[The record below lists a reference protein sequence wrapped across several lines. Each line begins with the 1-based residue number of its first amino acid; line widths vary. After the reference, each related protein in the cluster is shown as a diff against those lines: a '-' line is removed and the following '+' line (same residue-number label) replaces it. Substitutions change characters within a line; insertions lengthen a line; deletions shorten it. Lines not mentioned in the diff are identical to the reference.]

1 MTDPNRN
8 RPEEKRPVI
17 EVSPNGPYLVTGLAN
32 LRNSMGVHLET
43 RSVMVLCR
51 CGESADKPFCDGM
64 HAKIGFSDEKR
75 EDRVPDRLDDY
86 EGQAIS
92 IHDNRGVCSH
102 IGHCTTNL
110 PTVFRMGA
118 EPWIDPDGA
127 KPVDIGRII
136 RRCPSGALSYTR
148 EGVLH
153 KDYDHAPEIFVAHNR
168 PYHVIGGIELK
179 DPDGNTPETTD
190 HYTLCRCGNSKNKP
204 FCDGSHWYVKF
215 EDEKN

>member
-1 MTDPNRN
+1 MTDPKQR
-8 RPEEKRPVI
+8 RPVI
-17 EVSPNGPYLVTGLAN
+17 EVSRNGPYLVTGLTH
-32 LRNSMGVHLET
+32 LRNSKGVHIET
-43 RSVMVLCR
+43 RPAMALCS
-51 CGESADKPFCDGM
+51 CGASADKPFCDGA
-64 HAKIGFSDEKR
+64 HAKFGYSGEKR
-75 EDRVPDRLDDY
+75 EDRMPDRLDDY

-102 IGHCTTNL
+102 IGHCTGNL
-110 PTVFRMGA
+110 PTVFRMGI

-127 KPVDIGRII
+127 KPEDIGRII
-136 RRCPSGALSYTR
+136 RMCPSGALSYSL
-148 EGVLH
+148 EGVIY
-153 KDYDHAPEIFVAHNR
+153 KDYDHAPEIFVGHNCS
-168 PYHVIGGIELK
+168 YHVIGGIELK

>member
-43 RSVMVLCR
+43 RPAMALCR
-51 CGESADKPFCDGM
+51 CGGSADKPFCDGM
-64 HAKIGFSDEKR
+64 HAKIGFSGEKR

-102 IGHCTTNL
+102 IGHCTDNL
-110 PTVFRMGA
+110 PMVFRMGA

-127 KPVDIGRII
+127 KPADIGRII
-136 RRCPSGALSYTR
+136 RMCPSGALSYSR
-148 EGVLH
+148 GGVLH
-153 KDYDHAPEIFVAHNR
+153 KEYDHAPEIFVGRNR
-168 PYHVIGGIELK
+168 SYHVIGGIELK